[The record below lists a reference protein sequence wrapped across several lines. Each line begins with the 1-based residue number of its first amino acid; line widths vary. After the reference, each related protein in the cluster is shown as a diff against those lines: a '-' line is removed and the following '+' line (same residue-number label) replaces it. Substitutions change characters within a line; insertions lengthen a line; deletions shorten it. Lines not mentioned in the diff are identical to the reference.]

1 MPDAVRTS
9 YWIAKGENALNN
21 TAQSGNVEN
30 MAERNQQILE
40 MPNVRVFYQK
50 KGRAKY
56 ISHLDIT
63 RCMQRALKRSDIPVW
78 YTQGF
83 NPHMYLTF
91 ALPLALGYESECE
104 CMDFRLAEPM
114 ELEEVQRRLGENL
127 PRDMV
132 VTRVALQKEKPQQI
146 RWADYELRFVCE
158 NSDQM
163 SVLFDDFCARPEL
176 IVMKRTKKGEKPVDL
191 KPEFSVLGKE
201 IEDGAVVYKMR
212 FTAGQ
217 KNINPTL
224 LTDLFLKE
232 YKQDVLVQVLRKQ
245 IYLEDG
251 TPFS

>member
-1 MPDAVRTS
+1 M
-9 YWIAKGENALNN
+9 LNN
-21 TAQSGNVEN
+21 TALTGNVEN
-30 MAERNQQILE
+30 MAQRNQQISA
-40 MPNVRVFYQK
+40 MPNIRVFYQK

-63 RCMQRALKRSDIPVW
+63 RCMQRALKRAGIPVW

-104 CMDFRLAEPM
+104 CMDFRLAKPM
-114 ELEEVQRRLGENL
+114 GLSELKSRLNDAL

-132 VTRVALQKEKPQQI
+132 VTKVAVQKAKPQEI
-146 RWADYELRFVCE
+146 KSAEYELSFLCSNPNE
-158 NSDQM
+158 FSA
-163 SVLFDDFCARPEL
+163 LFDAFCNKSEL
-176 IVMKRTKKGEKPVDL
+176 VVMKRTKKGEKPVDL
-191 KPEFSVLGKE
+191 KPEFSILSKE
-201 IEDGAVVYKMR
+201 IAEDQAVYQMR

-232 YKQDVLVQVLRKQ
+232 HDMPDVLVHVLRKQ
-245 IYLEDG
+245 LFLENG
-251 TPFS
+251 TVFE